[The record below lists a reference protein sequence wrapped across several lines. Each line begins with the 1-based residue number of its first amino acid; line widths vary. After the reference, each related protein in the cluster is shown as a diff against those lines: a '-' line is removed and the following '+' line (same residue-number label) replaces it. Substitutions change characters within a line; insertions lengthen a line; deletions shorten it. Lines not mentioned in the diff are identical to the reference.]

1 LAENPPG
8 KYGKHSYTLERFG
21 LDPAAER
28 ERYRFYQ
35 EYYGV
40 ASDED

>member
-1 LAENPPG
+1 
-8 KYGKHSYTLERFG
+8 
-21 LDPAAER
+21 LDPAKER

-40 ASDED
+40 AEEGGH